1 MSGLSSRTIGVIQIL
16 LSGFC
21 FGFLG
26 VFGKYA
32 YAEGLT
38 PGELLSMR
46 FTLAGLLLF
55 GFFIIARPSR
65 LLMSR
70 RQRGWSIILGVLG
83 YAVFSYCYFVAL
95 KGLSAS
101 LTVLLLYLYPVM
113 VPVFAR
119 FVLKEHIPRS
129 RLFLLPLAM
138 AGLAMLVWG
147 DFYVTDATA
156 LAYGFGS
163 ALFYALYIIV
173 SRKKLEGADTL
184 VSTAHVQLAAGLTLG
199 AFHWREPER
208 LAGVIAVAW
217 PYILGLAVICSILAM
232 SLFLMGLMRLKSWE
246 ASILSTAE
254 PVTGI
259 AFAYL
264 VLGER
269 LTTLQTCGAALVLA
283 VLLMISLPEKTT
295 EPRIL

>member
-1 MSGLSSRTIGVIQIL
+1 MSGLSSRTIGVLQIL

-32 YAEGLT
+32 YAAGLT
-38 PGELLSMR
+38 PGELLSLR
-46 FTLAGLLLF
+46 FTLAGLILF
-55 GFFIIARPSR
+55 GLFLVVRPARLRMLP
-65 LLMSR
+65 
-70 RQRGWSIILGVLG
+70 RQRLWSILLGVFG

-119 FVLKEHIPRS
+119 VVLQERIPRT

-147 DFYVTDATA
+147 DFYVTDPTA
-156 LAYGFGS
+156 LAFGFGS
-163 ALFYALYIIV
+163 ALFYALYIV
-173 SRKKLEGADTL
+173 LSRRQLEGADGL
-184 VSTAHVQLAAGLTLG
+184 ASTAHVQLAAGLTLG
-199 AFHWREPER
+199 AFHWRDPQR
-208 LAGVIAVAW
+208 LGEVVAVAW

-232 SLFLMGLMRLKSWE
+232 SLFLLGLMRLKSWE

-269 LTTLQTCGAALVLA
+269 LTTLQSCGAALVMI
-283 VLLMISLPEKTT
+283 VLLLLSLPERFTA
-295 EPRIL
+295 PRSL